1 MHVMHNPCA
10 GWYPT
15 TSWKLCIPQ
24 PHLDVRSYL
33 ESELTEDMLKPKD
46 NVQQEERE
54 EVSKHVKKFF
64 NGVPEFTE
72 LLSGAVEILSK

>member
-1 MHVMHNPCA
+1 
-10 GWYPT
+10 
-15 TSWKLCIPQ
+15 
-24 PHLDVRSYL
+24 
-33 ESELTEDMLKPKD
+33 MLKPKD